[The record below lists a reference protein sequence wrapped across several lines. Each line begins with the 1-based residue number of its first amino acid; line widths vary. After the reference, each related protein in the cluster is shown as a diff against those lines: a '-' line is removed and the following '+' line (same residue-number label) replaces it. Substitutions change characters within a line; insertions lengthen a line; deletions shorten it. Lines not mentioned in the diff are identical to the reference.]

1 MKIMVISDT
10 HGDTIYLRKALDKFL
25 IDEYSKLYHLGDI
38 GSSSID
44 LLNPFANKIKAVR
57 GNNDYDFEKAKFS
70 FDKYVDFDYAFNKL
84 IVLTHGHYYSPYT
97 YNNPYDI
104 FLYGHTHVGLINKVG
119 NKIIACP
126 GSISLPRDNNHSFI
140 EINENYIK
148 LIDINSNKVLISVKL

>member
-104 FLYGHTHVGLINKVG
+104 FLYGHTHVGLISKVG

-148 LIDINSNKVLISVKL
+148 LIDINSNRVLISVKL